1 MELRNLENAGW
12 PIGMWWAGVCRRGQR
27 VVMLAAVAVLLST
40 LAQASAE
47 AACSDASAEP
57 ACSEPACSES
67 AAPAEEL
74 RPMMASSRIP
84 ADHLQQYSDL
94 ALGWMQEYLR
104 IDTTNPPGNEMRA
117 VAFYK
122 KILDQ
127 EGIEN
132 RPFEYAPGRGDLWA
146 RLPHTSAQAQHPI
159 ILLNHMDV
167 VTSDAAHWKVPPFS
181 GEIKDGFLWGRGA
194 QDMKDEGLAQLVV
207 MVMLKREKVEL
218 DRDVIF
224 LAVAD
229 EEADGTGSDW
239 FIAHQRGMLENAEF
253 LINEGG
259 ENLLEGG
266 KVKYV
271 GVDVGEK
278 TTYWLHVVAHGRPGH
293 ASRPIPDS
301 APNRLVRA
309 LDRIL
314 AYRTPLRV
322 LPVVEEFL
330 REMAP
335 YEPPEVAREYRN
347 IGKAVE
353 DKKFQED
360 VEKDEALNFLLR
372 DTISLT
378 MMGGSEQTN
387 VIPPEAWA
395 NLDVRILP
403 GGDPKALL
411 EEIRRV
417 VDDPNVTIE
426 PVNAEFRQA
435 NYSPTNTALYD
446 AIRKVSAK
454 YFPGTPVVP
463 HITSGYTE
471 NQRYRPLG
479 INAYGFCPYTA
490 TEEEGN
496 TEHGNDERIRVEE
509 VRRGPRILFD
519 VVAAVAGAR

>member
-1 MELRNLENAGW
+1 MGTFGSARSASCCNLGILRLPFGALVIACLAFCGAARAAG
-12 PIGMWWAGVCRRGQR
+12 RF
-27 VVMLAAVAVLLST
+27 
-40 LAQASAE
+40 AE
-47 AACSDASAEP
+47 AAQRELPDAG
-57 ACSEPACSES
+57 
-67 AAPAEEL
+67 L
-74 RPMMASSRIP
+74 ASSRIP
-84 ADHLQQYSDL
+84 AEHLQQYSDL
-94 ALGWMQEYLR
+94 ALQWMQEYLR

-117 VAFYK
+117 AAFFK

-132 RPFEYAPGRGDLWA
+132 RVFEYAPGRADLWA
-146 RLPHTSAQAQHPI
+146 RLPRTNAGEAKRPI

-181 GEIKDGFLWGRGA
+181 GEIKDGYLWGRGA

-207 MVMLKREKVEL
+207 MVMLRREHIAL

-229 EEADGTGSDW
+229 EEAGGTGTDW
-239 FIAHQRGMLENAEF
+239 FIERQRELLGNAEF
-253 LINEGG
+253 LVNEGG
-259 ENLLEGG
+259 ENLLEAG

-278 TTYWLHVVAHGRPGH
+278 TTFWLHVVAHGRPGH
-293 ASRPIPDS
+293 GSRPIAAS

-322 LPVVEEFL
+322 LPVVDEFL
-330 REMAP
+330 RDMAA
-335 YEPPEVAREYRN
+335 YEPPPRKREFGN
-347 IGKAVE
+347 IQKALE
-353 DKKFQED
+353 DKEFQDEI
-360 VEKDEALNFLLR
+360 EKDESLNFLLR

-395 NLDVRILP
+395 NLDVRLLP
-403 GGDPKALL
+403 GGDPKAVL
-411 EEIRRV
+411 EAIRRV
-417 VDDPNVTIE
+417 ANDPNVTIE
-426 PVNAEFRQA
+426 PLNAEFRVA
-435 NYSPTNTALYD
+435 NYSPTKTTLFD
-446 AIRKVSAK
+446 AIGQVSK
-454 YFPGTPVVP
+454 HYFPGTPVVP

-479 INAYGFCPYTA
+479 IHAYGFSPYTA
-490 TEEEGN
+490 TDEEGH

-509 VRRGPRILFD
+509 LRRGPRILFD

>member
-1 MELRNLENAGW
+1 MESKCRIRSNRG
-12 PIGMWWAGVCRRGQR
+12 GVSGTLLLVTSLTLCSLTLSVRT
-27 VVMLAAVAVLLST
+27 AVA
-40 LAQASAE
+40 
-47 AACSDASAEP
+47 
-57 ACSEPACSES
+57 ES
-67 AAPAEEL
+67 GLP
-74 RPMMASSRIP
+74 SSRIP
-84 ADHLQQYSDL
+84 AEHLQQYSEL
-94 ALGWMQEYLR
+94 AVTWMQEYLR
-104 IDTTNPPGNEMRA
+104 IDTTNPPGNEMKA

-132 RPFEYAPGRGDLWA
+132 RTFEYTPGRGDLWA
-146 RLPHTSAQAQHPI
+146 RLPATADEKNPHPSTGSGRAFSQNQGEMGHPAKRPI

-167 VTSDAAHWKVPPFS
+167 VTSDASHWRVPPFS
-181 GEIKDGFLWGRGA
+181 GEIKDGYIWGRGA

-207 MVMLKREKVEL
+207 MVMLKREKITL

-224 LAVAD
+224 LAVSD
-229 EEADGTGSDW
+229 EEADGTGTDW
-239 FIAHQRGMLENAEF
+239 FINHQRDLLENAEF

-278 TTYWLHVVAHGRPGH
+278 TTDWMHVVAHGRPGH
-293 ASRPIPDS
+293 ASRPNPDS

-309 LDRIL
+309 LNRVI

-322 LPVVEEFL
+322 LPVVDEFL

-335 YEPPEVAREYRN
+335 YEPPEEAVYYRDVK
-347 IGKAVE
+347 KAIE
-353 DKKFQED
+353 DKKFQEQL
-360 VEKDEALNFLLR
+360 ERDESLNFLLR

-387 VIPPEAWA
+387 VIPAEAWA

-403 GGDPKALL
+403 GGDPKAVL
-411 EEIRRV
+411 EAVRRLV
-417 VDDPNVTIE
+417 NDPNVTVE
-426 PVNAEFRQA
+426 PLNAEFRVA
-435 NYSPTNTALYD
+435 NYSGTDNALYA
-446 AIRKVSAK
+446 AIREVAGK

-479 INAYGFCPYTA
+479 IVAYGFNPYTA
-490 TEEEGN
+490 TDEEGN

-519 VVAAVAGAR
+519 VVAGVAGR